1 MSFINRC
8 AFCGQSLPSEK
19 KIESTVYRRGRP
31 RIYHAPCGNVK
42 RMLEWV
48 AFQLPQLELT
58 TDRAAIVRSDLMQM
72 ANALPVA
79 RTSDGRFQSKK
90 GGSK

>member
-1 MSFINRC
+1 LLLGKLEAEGR
-8 AFCGQSLPSEK
+8 AG
-19 KIESTVYRRGRP
+19 GRP
-31 RIYHAPCGNVK
+31 RIYHSRCGNVK
-42 RMLEWV
+42 RLLEWV
-48 AFQLPQLELT
+48 AFQLPQLEFT
-58 TDRAAIVRSDLMQM
+58 TDRAAVVRSDLMQM